1 MSFGRRLGIDYG
13 QARVGLAICDSDG
26 MVATPLITLKNDKTL
41 FSKIAEIIQEHQIV
55 GVFLGKPKHLSGVEG
70 ATVELVAG
78 FAERFSESFDLPIIY
93 VDERLTSSHAESLL
107 KAAGKESRT
116 QRGLIDQLAAVA
128 ILELGIEIE
137 KRKSDV

>member
-41 FSKIAEIIQEHQIV
+41 FSKIAEIIEEHQIV

-93 VDERLTSSHAESLL
+93 VDERLTSSHAETLL
-107 KAAGKESRT
+107 KAAGKESRA